1 MIDGYEEMMRKHKEK
16 RALEMEPFKKRFYED
31 TNKLWKIGEQYLLST
46 GDVVSIKNTYKKIKD
61 GMYLVV
67 SCSNDEKVKK
77 YIDMFGIEFEKDD
90 MPMLPYS
97 SKELCLRKLNEDNKI
112 ESSVKYNFPFQRDVC
127 KSKAEYNYNLEH
139 PTIQRIDIPD
149 LSGIIDY
156 FSAKLFMEQAF
167 LYGNHG
173 KDVSFYSYVLDYVIS
188 GEKKIEP
195 IYCSDSNITFV
206 MENTY
211 RNDKLAKQK
220 VISFFY
226 GEPTDD
232 KIETSLRRKNL
243 SEYAGTEF

>member
-1 MIDGYEEMMRKHKEK
+1 MLNEYDEKELLEEEQLKRLTYELTHR
-16 RALEMEPFKKRFYED
+16 LC
-31 TNKLWKIGEQYLLST
+31 KIGELYPLAT
-46 GDVVSIKNTYKKIKD
+46 GDVVSIKNTYKGRKD

-67 SCSNDEKVKK
+67 SCSNDECEKK
-77 YIDMFGIEFEKDD
+77 CIGLGLEYEYGTI
-90 MPMLPYS
+90 PMSPIS
-97 SKELCLRKLNEDNKI
+97 TELCLRKLNEDNKI
-112 ESSVKYNFPFQRDVC
+112 EYSVKYDFPFQRDVC

-139 PTIQRIDIPD
+139 PTIQRIDISD
-149 LSGIIDY
+149 ISGIIDY
-156 FSAKLFMEQAF
+156 FSEQLFMDQAF
-167 LYGNHG
+167 FYG
-173 KDVSFYSYVLDYVIS
+173 KDVDFYSYVLDYVIS

-226 GEPTDD
+226 GEPADD
-232 KIETSLRRKNL
+232 RIETSLRRKNL